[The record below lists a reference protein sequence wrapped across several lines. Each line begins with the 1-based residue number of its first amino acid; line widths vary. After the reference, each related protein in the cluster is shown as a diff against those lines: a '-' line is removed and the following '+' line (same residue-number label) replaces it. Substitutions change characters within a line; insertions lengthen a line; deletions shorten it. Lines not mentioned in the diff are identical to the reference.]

1 MAPRFVRA
9 RAEALARRVP
19 RLSPMLRSVARRRSG
34 RWNVAAVAVILD
46 ESNRVLIA
54 EHVFR
59 NLTWALPGGWVRRGE
74 DPDRAIQRE
83 VMEETGLAVDVV
95 ALLACERHGADLGDI
110 GYDGL
115 TLAYLCRPA
124 SGAIAGAVS
133 VEIRAV
139 RWVAVD
145 AVAQHL
151 TRFENVA
158 VQAAVTRAE
167 HPE

>member
-1 MAPRFVRA
+1 M
-9 RAEALARRVP
+9 
-19 RLSPMLRSVARRRSG
+19 
-34 RWNVAAVAVILD
+34 AAVAVILD

-59 NLTWALPGGWVRRGE
+59 DLVWALPGGWVRTRE

-83 VMEETGLAVDVV
+83 VAEETGLAVDVV

-115 TLAYLCRPA
+115 TLAYLCRPVPGA
-124 SGAIAGAVS
+124 SPVVAS

-139 RWVAVD
+139 RWVDADSVGDQLTSFESAAV
-145 AVAQHL
+145 L
-151 TRFENVA
+151 
-158 VQAAVTRAE
+158 AAVTRGNRAG
-167 HPE
+167 